1 MARLIDKGRQLDELV
16 GEIYDAALSR
26 VPWLEVGERLKGA
39 IGATTVSVFV
49 KNNDGTIDS
58 LVRMTTPQAVEA
70 YVREFAAHD
79 LWHHESVKR
88 GIRGRAARGSEAVP
102 DAVFERSYYYNEF
115 SRIYGNNAFYCCGI
129 ADDLETGA
137 GVVALHRT
145 RRDGDFSDEAMRA
158 LDHLK
163 PHLYRALDIGARLRL
178 ARASQSDTW
187 SPAEAVLPW
196 GLIEVSSELRV
207 RRTNA
212 LAERLLGA
220 GDGLGTAGGRLVA
233 ESTAADRRLRDLL
246 LRAIRT
252 SSGGGAGGAGGYV
265 SIPRPS
271 GRLPYTVLVTPV
283 GRDRVVLTAA
293 STAAMA
299 FVADPE
305 LVPAADGES
314 LRDLFGLT
322 PAEARVVARIA
333 AGEDLRQIARA
344 TGTGY
349 QTVRTLLARAMPK
362 IGVSSQTGVVRQLA
376 LIPVSRP

>member
-39 IGATTVSVFV
+39 IGATTASVFV
-49 KNNDGTIDS
+49 KNHDGTVDS
-58 LVRMTTPQAVEA
+58 LVRMATPQAVEA
-70 YVREFAAHD
+70 YIREFAAHD

-115 SRIYGNNAFYCCGI
+115 SRLHGNNAFYCCGI
-129 ADDLETGA
+129 VDDLETGA

-145 RRDGDFSDEAMRA
+145 RRDGDFSDDAVRA
-158 LDHLK
+158 LDRLK
-163 PHLYRALDIGARLRL
+163 PHLYRALDIGRRLRL
-178 ARASQSDTW
+178 ATAPQSDTW

-212 LAERLLGA
+212 LAERVLGA

-233 ESTAADRRLRDLL
+233 EATAPDRRLRDLL
-246 LRAIRT
+246 QRAIRT
-252 SSGGGAGGAGGYV
+252 SSGGSGGAGGYV

-283 GRDRVVLTAA
+283 GRDRVALTAA
-293 STAAMA
+293 STAAMV

-305 LVPAADGES
+305 LVPAADGEA

-322 PAEARVVARIA
+322 PAEARVVAGIA
-333 AGEDLRQIARA
+333 AGESLRQIAGA

-376 LIPVSRP
+376 LLPVARR